1 MTMMRIQSQIDT
13 VILSLGSA
21 DSTARG
27 PVLARVLTPRAAPFA
42 LGRALLSGF
51 DLQHRAETLTTAGLF
66 RLM

>member
-21 DSTARG
+21 PTLRRAGLYLQGAR
-27 PVLARVLTPRAAPFA
+27 LSRQAAPFA

-51 DLQHRAETLTTAGLF
+51 DRAGAPSSS
-66 RLM
+66 RLRG